1 LDILLNNMF
10 IEEYFK
16 TPFWFEEKLDFL
28 KSLTKATDKYIK
40 EAKEIRKKD
49 IKMTN
54 DFGIFLSFKTIDCG
68 Y

>member
-10 IEEYFK
+10 KEEYFK

-28 KSLTKATDKYIK
+28 KSLTKTTDKYIK
-40 EAKEIRKKD
+40 EAKEIKK
-49 IKMTN
+49 KR
-54 DFGIFLSFKTIDCG
+54 